1 MGINL
6 TKILREN
13 SKFLLSILDLDKS
26 GNKNAL
32 KLLDKIVNFPVNCW
46 GIEYNAKAT
55 GPKKNLIKY
64 LSNKS

>member
-32 KLLDKIVNFPVNCW
+32 KLLDKIVNFPVNC
-46 GIEYNAKAT
+46 
-55 GPKKNLIKY
+55 
-64 LSNKS
+64 